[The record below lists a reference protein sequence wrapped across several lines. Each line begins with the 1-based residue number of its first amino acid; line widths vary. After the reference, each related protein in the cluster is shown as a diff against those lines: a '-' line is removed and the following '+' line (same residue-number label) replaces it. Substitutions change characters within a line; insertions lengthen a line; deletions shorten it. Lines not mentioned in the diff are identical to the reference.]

1 MSDDRLEKVK
11 ALYAVI
17 FAADEPCD
25 EPRLST
31 VLAVPLE
38 QVEGLLAELREMLED
53 GPLQLVKL
61 AGGYHLATRPQY
73 AEYIQRLREPEPE
86 RLSRQAMEALAIIA
100 YRQPITRPEIDDIR
114 GVDSSS
120 AVNSLLA
127 KGLVAITGR
136 RDAPG
141 RPFMFSTT
149 PHFLSAFGLSG
160 LEDLPRLSEPDAD
173 LLEQLAEQV
182 AEDDE
187 SVADEESEGSGEDGE
202 DGAAPAGEAP
212 EQAAEDPD
220 EQ

>member
-1 MSDDRLEKVK
+1 VSDDRQNDKVK

-25 EPRLST
+25 EVRISQ
-31 VLAVPLE
+31 VLEVPLE
-38 QVEGLLAELREMLED
+38 EVEGLLADLNELLEEE
-53 GPLQLVKL
+53 PLQLVRL
-61 AGGYHLATRPQY
+61 AGGYHLATRPRY

-86 RLSRQAMEALAIIA
+86 RLSRQAMEVLAIIA

-127 KGLVAITGR
+127 KGLITISGR

-141 RPFMFSTT
+141 RPFLFSTT
-149 PHFLSAFGLSG
+149 PHFLSTFGLSE
-160 LEDLPRLSEPDAD
+160 LDQLPQLPEPDAD
-173 LLEQLAEQV
+173 LLERLAERM
-182 AEDDE
+182 AR
-187 SVADEESEGSGEDGE
+187 
-202 DGAAPAGEAP
+202 
-212 EQAAEDPD
+212 AAEDEQDEEAGEDDAEEQD